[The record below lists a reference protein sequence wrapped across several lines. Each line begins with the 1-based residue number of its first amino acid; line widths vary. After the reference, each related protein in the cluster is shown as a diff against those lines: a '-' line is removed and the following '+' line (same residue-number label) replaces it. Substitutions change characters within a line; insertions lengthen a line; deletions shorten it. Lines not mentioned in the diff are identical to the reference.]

1 MKNRVPAN
9 PGRVLI
15 TPEDGSAAFYA
26 TVTRADNPTEAG
38 DPLSKETLLKDATA
52 ALYGL
57 DATAV
62 PDEVLAAARSLI
74 STAQSTADSKCK
86 IVSGSYTGTGT
97 YGSDNPCSLTLPF
110 PPKFGVIASRWSIG
124 FYLSGSDSMWVMV
137 YESSYN
143 SSRHD
148 VGSLTASEA
157 DSTVQWYT
165 AGLITV
171 NGSTSESALFQL
183 NVSDETYDYCFF
195 G

>member
-1 MKNRVPAN
+1 MRNRVPAN

-26 TVTRADNPTEAG
+26 TVKRADNPTEAG

-97 YGSDNPCSLTLPF
+97 YGSGNKNSLTF
-110 PPKFGVIASRWSIG
+110 DGTPKLLIVSSTVSSAYGGSRTYPQLIFVYGESGSIASLIT
-124 FYLSGSDSMWVMV
+124 SGSEVFASATV
-137 YESSYN
+137 
-143 SSRHD
+143 SRSGNT
-148 VGSLTASEA
+148 VSWYSA
-157 DSTVQWYT
+157 DAAAQ
-165 AGLITV
+165 
-171 NGSTSESALFQL
+171 QL
-183 NVSDETYDYCFF
+183 NVSGTKYYYIAII
-195 G
+195 

>member
-38 DPLSKETLLKDATA
+38 DPLSKETLLTDATA

-62 PDEVLAAARSLI
+62 PDEVLVEARSLI

-97 YGSDNPCSLTLPF
+97 YGSGNKNSLTF
-110 PPKFGVIASRWSIG
+110 DGTPKLLIVSSTVSSAYGGSRTYPQLIFVYGESGSIASLITN
-124 FYLSGSDSMWVMV
+124 GSDIFASATV
-137 YESSYN
+137 
-143 SSRHD
+143 SRSGNT
-148 VGSLTASEA
+148 VSWYSA
-157 DSTVQWYT
+157 DAAAQ
-165 AGLITV
+165 
-171 NGSTSESALFQL
+171 QL
-183 NVSDETYDYCFF
+183 NVSGTKYYYIAII
-195 G
+195 

>member
-1 MKNRVPAN
+1 MRNRTSAN

-38 DPLSKETLLKDATA
+38 DPLSKETLLTDATA

-57 DATAV
+57 NATAV

-97 YGSDNPCSLTLPF
+97 YGSNNKNSLTF
-110 PPKFGVIASRWSIG
+110 DGKPKLLIVSSTVSSAYGGSRTYPQLIFVYGESGDIASLIT
-124 FYLSGSDSMWVMV
+124 SGSEVF
-137 YESSYN
+137 SSATV
-143 SSRHD
+143 S
-148 VGSLTASEA
+148 GSGNTVSWYSA
-157 DSTVQWYT
+157 DAAAQ
-165 AGLITV
+165 
-171 NGSTSESALFQL
+171 QL
-183 NVSDETYDYCFF
+183 NVSGTKYNYIAII
-195 G
+195 

>member
-26 TVTRADNPTEAG
+26 TLTRADNPTEAG
-38 DPLSKETLLKDATA
+38 DPLSKETLLNDATA

-57 DATAV
+57 DDTAV

-97 YGSDNPCSLTLPF
+97 YGSDNKNSLTF
-110 PPKFGVIASRWSIG
+110 DGTPKLLIVSSTVSSAYGGSHTYPQLIFVYGESGSIASLIT
-124 FYLSGSDSMWVMV
+124 SGSEVFASATV
-137 YESSYN
+137 
-143 SSRHD
+143 SRSGNT
-148 VGSLTASEA
+148 VSWYSA
-157 DSTVQWYT
+157 DAAAQ
-165 AGLITV
+165 
-171 NGSTSESALFQL
+171 QL
-183 NVSDETYDYCFF
+183 NVSGTKYYYIAII
-195 G
+195 

>member
-38 DPLSKETLLKDATA
+38 DPLSKETLLTDATA

-62 PDEVLAAARSLI
+62 PDEVLVAARSLI
-74 STAQSTADSKCK
+74 SAAQSTADSKCK

-97 YGSDNPCSLTLPF
+97 YGSGNKNSLTF
-110 PPKFGVIASRWSIG
+110 DGTPKLLIVSSTVSSAYGGSRTYPQLIFVYGESGSIASLIT
-124 FYLSGSDSMWVMV
+124 SGSEVFASATV
-137 YESSYN
+137 S
-143 SSRHD
+143 
-148 VGSLTASEA
+148 GSGNTVSWYSA
-157 DSTVQWYT
+157 DAAAQ
-165 AGLITV
+165 
-171 NGSTSESALFQL
+171 QL
-183 NVSDETYDYCFF
+183 NVSGTKYNYIAII
-195 G
+195 

>member
-26 TVTRADNPTEAG
+26 TLTRADNPTEKG

-97 YGSDNPCSLTLPF
+97 YGSNNKNSLTF
-110 PPKFGVIASRWSIG
+110 DGKPKLLIVSSTVSSAYGGRHTYPQLIFVYGESGDIASLIT
-124 FYLSGSDSMWVMV
+124 SGSEVF
-137 YESSYN
+137 SSATV
-143 SSRHD
+143 S
-148 VGSLTASEA
+148 GSGNTVSWYSA
-157 DSTVQWYT
+157 DAAAQ
-165 AGLITV
+165 
-171 NGSTSESALFQL
+171 QL
-183 NVSDETYDYCFF
+183 NVSGTKYNYIAII
-195 G
+195 

>member
-26 TVTRADNPTEAG
+26 TLTRADNPTEEG

-62 PDEVLAAARSLI
+62 PDEALVAARSLI

-97 YGSDNPCSLTLPF
+97 YGSVNKNSLTF
-110 PPKFGVIASRWSIG
+110 DGTPKLLIVSSTVSSAYGGSRTYPQLIFVYGESGNIASLIT
-124 FYLSGSDSMWVMV
+124 SGSEVF
-137 YESSYN
+137 SSAKV
-143 SSRHD
+143 S
-148 VGSLTASEA
+148 GSGNTVSWYSA
-157 DSTVQWYT
+157 DGAAQ
-165 AGLITV
+165 
-171 NGSTSESALFQL
+171 QL
-183 NVSDETYDYCFF
+183 NVSGTKYNYIAII
-195 G
+195 

>member
-26 TVTRADNPTEAG
+26 TLTRADNPTEAG

-62 PDEVLAAARSLI
+62 PDEVLAMARTLI

-86 IVSGSYTGTGT
+86 IMSGSYVGTGT
-97 YGSDNPCSLTLPF
+97 YGKDNKNSLTFDNP
-110 PPKFGVIASRWSIG
+110 PKMLIVASPGNIGYNDIRSYDLLLYISGFNGLAPSSFTNKTFG
-124 FYLSGSDSMWVMV
+124 FYMVRISGSGNTVSWYSGDSAE
-137 YESSYN
+137 Y
-143 SSRHD
+143 
-148 VGSLTASEA
+148 
-157 DSTVQWYT
+157 
-165 AGLITV
+165 
-171 NGSTSESALFQL
+171 QL
-183 NVSDETYDYCFF
+183 NISGVTYNYIVAI
-195 G
+195 

>member
-1 MKNRVPAN
+1 MRNRVPAN

-97 YGSDNPCSLTLPF
+97 YGSGNKNSLTF
-110 PPKFGVIASRWSIG
+110 DGTPKLLIVTSAENASYSDVKSYDLLLYIAGFNGRAPSSFTNKTEG
-124 FYLSGSDSMWVMV
+124 FYMVTISGSG
-137 YESSYN
+137 N
-143 SSRHD
+143 
-148 VGSLTASEA
+148 
-157 DSTVQWYT
+157 
-165 AGLITV
+165 TV
-171 NGSTSESALFQL
+171 NWYSDQSALYQL
-183 NVSDETYDYCFF
+183 NKSGVTYNYIVAI
-195 G
+195 

>member
-26 TVTRADNPTEAG
+26 VLTRADNPTEAG

-57 DATAV
+57 GATAV

-97 YGSDNPCSLTLPF
+97 YGSNNKNSLTF
-110 PPKFGVIASRWSIG
+110 DGKPKLLIVSSTVSSAYGGKRTYPQLIFVYGESGDIASLIT
-124 FYLSGSDSMWVMV
+124 SGSEVFASATV
-137 YESSYN
+137 S
-143 SSRHD
+143 
-148 VGSLTASEA
+148 GSGNTVSWYSA
-157 DSTVQWYT
+157 DAAAQ
-165 AGLITV
+165 
-171 NGSTSESALFQL
+171 QL
-183 NVSDETYDYCFF
+183 NVSGTKYNYIAII
-195 G
+195 

>member
-38 DPLSKETLLKDATA
+38 DPLNKETLLKDATA

-97 YGSDNPCSLTLPF
+97 YGSDNKNSLTF
-110 PPKFGVIASRWSIG
+110 DGTPKLLVVTAAVSSSYGGSKTHSQMIYVSGVRGSIASLITNGSDV
-124 FYLSGSDSMWVMV
+124 FASVTASGSGKTVSW
-137 YESSYN
+137 YS
-143 SSRHD
+143 
-148 VGSLTASEA
+148 A
-157 DSTVQWYT
+157 DGAAQ
-165 AGLITV
+165 
-171 NGSTSESALFQL
+171 QL
-183 NVSDETYDYCFF
+183 NVSGTKYYYIAII
-195 G
+195 

>member
-26 TVTRADNPTEAG
+26 VLTRADNPTEAG
-38 DPLSKETLLKDATA
+38 DPLNKATLLKDDTA

-97 YGSDNPCSLTLPF
+97 YGSNNKNSLTF
-110 PPKFGVIASRWSIG
+110 DGKPKLLIVSSTVSSAYGGRRTYPQLIFVYGESGSIASLIT
-124 FYLSGSDSMWVMV
+124 SGSEVF
-137 YESSYN
+137 SSAKV
-143 SSRHD
+143 S
-148 VGSLTASEA
+148 GSGNTVSWYSA
-157 DSTVQWYT
+157 DAAAQ
-165 AGLITV
+165 
-171 NGSTSESALFQL
+171 QL
-183 NVSDETYDYCFF
+183 NVSSTKYYYIAII
-195 G
+195 

>member
-38 DPLSKETLLKDATA
+38 DPLSKETLLTDATA
-52 ALYGL
+52 ELYGL

-86 IVSGSYTGTGT
+86 IVPGSYTGTGT
-97 YGSDNPCSLTLPF
+97 YGEVNKNSLTF
-110 PPKFGVIASRWSIG
+110 DGTPKLLIVSSTVSSAYGGSRTYPQLVFVYGQSGSIASLITN
-124 FYLSGSDSMWVMV
+124 GSDIFASATV
-137 YESSYN
+137 
-143 SSRHD
+143 SRSGNT
-148 VGSLTASEA
+148 VSWY
-157 DSTVQWYT
+157 STDAAAQ
-165 AGLITV
+165 
-171 NGSTSESALFQL
+171 QL
-183 NVSDETYDYCFF
+183 NVSGTTYNYIAII
-195 G
+195 

>member
-26 TVTRADNPTEAG
+26 TLTRADNPTEEG

-62 PDEVLAAARSLI
+62 PDEVLEAARSLI

-97 YGSDNPCSLTLPF
+97 YGVDNKNSLTF
-110 PPKFGVIASRWSIG
+110 DGKPKLLIVSSTVSSAYGGSRTYPQLIFVYGESGSIASLITN
-124 FYLSGSDSMWVMV
+124 GSDIFASATV
-137 YESSYN
+137 
-143 SSRHD
+143 SRSGNT
-148 VGSLTASEA
+148 VSGYSA
-157 DSTVQWYT
+157 DAAAQ
-165 AGLITV
+165 
-171 NGSTSESALFQL
+171 QL
-183 NVSDETYDYCFF
+183 NVSGTKYNYIAIS
-195 G
+195 

>member
-26 TVTRADNPTEAG
+26 TLTRADNPTEAG
-38 DPLSKETLLKDATA
+38 DPLSKETLLTDATA

-62 PDEVLAAARSLI
+62 PDEALAAARSLI

-97 YGSDNPCSLTLPF
+97 YGVDNKNSLTF
-110 PPKFGVIASRWSIG
+110 DGTPKLLIVSSTVSSAYGGSRTYPQLIFVYGESGSIASLIT
-124 FYLSGSDSMWVMV
+124 SGSEVFASATV
-137 YESSYN
+137 
-143 SSRHD
+143 SRSGNT
-148 VGSLTASEA
+148 VSWYSA
-157 DSTVQWYT
+157 DAAAQ
-165 AGLITV
+165 
-171 NGSTSESALFQL
+171 QL
-183 NVSDETYDYCFF
+183 NVSGTKYNYIAII
-195 G
+195 

>member
-26 TVTRADNPTEAG
+26 TLTRADNPTEAG
-38 DPLSKETLLKDATA
+38 DPLNKETLLKDATA

-62 PDEVLAAARSLI
+62 PDEVLVEARSLI

-97 YGSDNPCSLTLPF
+97 YGSDNKNSLTF
-110 PPKFGVIASRWSIG
+110 DGTPKLLIVSSTVSSAYGGSRTYPQLIFVYGESGSIASLITN
-124 FYLSGSDSMWVMV
+124 GSDVFASATV
-137 YESSYN
+137 
-143 SSRHD
+143 SRSGD
-148 VGSLTASEA
+148 TVSWYSA
-157 DSTVQWYT
+157 DGAAQ
-165 AGLITV
+165 
-171 NGSTSESALFQL
+171 QL
-183 NVSDETYDYCFF
+183 NVSGTKYYYIAII
-195 G
+195 

>member
-15 TPEDGSAAFYA
+15 TPEDGSTAFYA

-62 PDEVLAAARSLI
+62 PDEVLVAARSLI

-97 YGSDNPCSLTLPF
+97 YGGDNKNSLTF
-110 PPKFGVIASRWSIG
+110 DGTPKLLIVSSTVSSAYGGSRTYPQLIFVYGESGSIASLITN
-124 FYLSGSDSMWVMV
+124 GSDIFASATVSMSGNTVSW
-137 YESSYN
+137 YS
-143 SSRHD
+143 
-148 VGSLTASEA
+148 A
-157 DSTVQWYT
+157 DAAAQ
-165 AGLITV
+165 
-171 NGSTSESALFQL
+171 QL
-183 NVSDETYDYCFF
+183 NVSGTKYYYIAII
-195 G
+195 